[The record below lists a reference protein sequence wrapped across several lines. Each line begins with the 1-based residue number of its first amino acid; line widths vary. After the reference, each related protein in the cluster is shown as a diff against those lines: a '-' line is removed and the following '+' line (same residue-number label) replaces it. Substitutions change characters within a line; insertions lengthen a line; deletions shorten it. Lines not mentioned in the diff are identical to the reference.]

1 MFGVLLHRFFSLS
14 QIRMNCKIF
23 EVILRSSSV
32 LYWRWFGLIGALE
45 QSGGAA
51 AAGMRTVETSRT
63 SIQPQLML
71 GLVAFVREC

>member
-1 MFGVLLHRFFSLS
+1 MLK
-14 QIRMNCKIF
+14 IRKDCETF
-23 EVILRSSSV
+23 EPILRSSSV